1 MGNLALDRSQLWG
14 FSVKPPESQES
25 SSEGKMQKGLFL
37 LPRDF
42 GQVKAKTSWD
52 LSFVTCS
59 FRGTW
64 MPPPWSPFSSVCVC
78 AWVTVCVSACL
89 VCVYFSFCL
98 NFVQNKRPF
107 NFSNLAYSTP
117 TPQRK
122 IVEGVR
128 STRAAGAG
136 AAGGKVACASCP
148 SALILTFSCSG
159 FPESPRQTGL
169 MPFLRGQRHLAD
181 ETSNP

>member
-1 MGNLALDRSQLWG
+1 MRLQCKTTGVPGVKLRRQNAERPLSASQGLW
-14 FSVKPPESQES
+14 P
-25 SSEGKMQKGLFL
+25 SEGQDQLRLVICYLQYSGGPECHHL
-37 LPRDF
+37 D
-42 GQVKAKTSWD
+42 
-52 LSFVTCS
+52 
-59 FRGTW
+59 
-64 MPPPWSPFSSVCVC
+64 PFSLLCVC
-78 AWVTVCVSACL
+78 ACVTVCVSACL

-117 TPQRK
+117 TPQSK

-136 AAGGKVACASCP
+136 AAGGKAVC
-148 SALILTFSCSG
+148 ALILTFSCSG
-159 FPESPRQTGL
+159 FPESPRQAGL